1 MSDIKRPMSILII
14 EDNEIEVNNFNE
26 CIKLKNDVKLVKA
39 TNSSITAIE
48 YVKSYMPEGIILD
61 LELHN
66 GEGSGLMFLKELQK
80 LKLDSKPLI
89 IVTTNVASTII
100 YNLVRKLG
108 VDFIFYKKQNDYS
121 AEMVINSM
129 ISIRDIVSN
138 ENNKRKQEGQTSIE
152 DEEKI
157 KQMIKNEM
165 DLIGIPNHLKR
176 QQIPRRSNFLS
187 DRQ

>member
-66 GEGSGLMFLKELQK
+66 GEGSGLMFLKELQ
-80 LKLDSKPLI
+80 
-89 IVTTNVASTII
+89 
-100 YNLVRKLG
+100 NL
-108 VDFIFYKKQNDYS
+108 
-121 AEMVINSM
+121 
-129 ISIRDIVSN
+129 
-138 ENNKRKQEGQTSIE
+138 
-152 DEEKI
+152 
-157 KQMIKNEM
+157 
-165 DLIGIPNHLKR
+165 
-176 QQIPRRSNFLS
+176 
-187 DRQ
+187 